1 MVRSPSSDR
10 SPSPL
15 SQANRPSSR
24 SKGTIWISVFSMM
37 HSGLPLPSVTTLR
50 SPGFGIPLP
59 LASYSHLR
67 EPVAVLTPRRTRSA
81 ISRAD
86 AFEPKWNTQ
95 SYLRGRRLGS
105 ASTNWAQYRSTL
117 LRVTRPLPPAFLQ
130 ALLRRK
136 LADLDPFH
144 REAKALRDL
153 RDHGGVV
160 EMVDPLSRS
169 CLTAPP
175 P

>member
-24 SKGTIWISVFSMM
+24 SKGTIWISVSSMM

-86 AFEPKWNTQ
+86 AFEPKWHTQ
-95 SYLRGRRLGS
+95 SSRRGRRAPSGS
-105 ASTNWAQYRSTL
+105 APTNWAQSRSPL
-117 LRVTRPLPPAFLQ
+117 LRVTRPLPSALLQ
-130 ALLRRK
+130 ALLRRE

-144 REAKALRDL
+144 RKAKALRDL
-153 RDHGGVV
+153 RHHGGGVGKV
-160 EMVDPLSRS
+160 GRRG
-169 CLTAPP
+169 AR
-175 P
+175 